1 MTENEFLKS
10 WHKAIDHAMKIVE
23 SDDERYYV
31 ADNNGL
37 VMLDDV
43 DLETAYTYASKIDGC
58 TAFRKIR

>member
-10 WHKAIDHAMKIVE
+10 WHRAIDHAMQIVDSE
-23 SDDERYYV
+23 DERYYV
-31 ADNNGL
+31 ADNTGL

-43 DLETAYTYASKIDGC
+43 DLETACVYANKIDGC

>member
-1 MTENEFLKS
+1 MTENDFVKS
-10 WHKAIDHAMKIVE
+10 WHRAIDYAMKIVE

-37 VMLDDV
+37 VMLDDA
-43 DLETAYTYASKIDGC
+43 DLETAYVYASKIDGC